1 MWKRI
6 KVCSEVVLVYSSIL
20 GIWNRIKVCSEVLLV
35 YSSIFGCGRESR
47 FVVRFI
53 WFTAVSWDVE
63 ENQGL
68 YSGSF
73 GLQQYPGI

>member
-1 MWKRI
+1 MSKLHM
-6 KVCSEVVLVYSSIL
+6 VCSEVLLVYSSIL
-20 GIWNRIKVCSEVLLV
+20 EIWNRIKVFSEVLLV

-47 FVVRFI
+47 FVVTFI

-68 YSGSF
+68 
-73 GLQQYPGI
+73 